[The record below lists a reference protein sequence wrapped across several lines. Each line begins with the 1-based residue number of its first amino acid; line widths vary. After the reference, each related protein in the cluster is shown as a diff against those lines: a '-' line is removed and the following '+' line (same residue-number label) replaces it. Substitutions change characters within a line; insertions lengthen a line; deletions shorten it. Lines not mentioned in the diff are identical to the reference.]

1 MHISRTITT
10 PLIGPPFGPVG
21 VAVAFGAA
29 TGLVPGAV
37 NVICTVGKVRVSVV
51 SVAVKVTGPPCVE
64 ERTVNVAFPDASVTA
79 EAGEMVTPA
88 RTGLP
93 ATVTV
98 LPAMPFPDVSLILAV
113 NVAVKILSA
122 GVEMELVLKVKTN
135 VLLTP
140 PVPKVTTGC

>member
-37 NVICTVGKVRVSVV
+37 NVICTVGKVRGSVV

-64 ERTVNVAFPDASVTA
+64 VRSVNVAFPDASGAA
-79 EAGEMVTPA
+79 EAGAMVTPA
-88 RTGLP
+88 RTGPP
-93 ATVTV
+93 APVT
-98 LPAMPFPDVSLILAV
+98 SLL
-113 NVAVKILSA
+113 
-122 GVEMELVLKVKTN
+122 
-135 VLLTP
+135 
-140 PVPKVTTGC
+140 PVPVPYAF